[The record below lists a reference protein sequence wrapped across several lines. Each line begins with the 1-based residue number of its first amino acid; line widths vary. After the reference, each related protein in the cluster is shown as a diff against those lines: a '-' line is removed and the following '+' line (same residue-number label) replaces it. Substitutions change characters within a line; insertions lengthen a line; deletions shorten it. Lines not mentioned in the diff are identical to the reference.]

1 MKEKVYI
8 IDLGINNIKSVGN
21 AIEHVGFEY
30 KIIKKASDVAKARK
44 LILPGVGSFDK
55 GMSRLQDL
63 DLIDIINAKVN
74 IEKIPILGICLGF
87 QMMTSSSDEGE
98 LKGLG
103 WFDCHTS
110 KIEPSKSNNIKVP
123 HMGWNEVIWKKDSR
137 LIEGVMGPP
146 RFYFVH
152 SYVPQAEDDSEI
164 LANTHYGSALNIALE
179 RDNIVGV
186 QFHPEKSHIFGL
198 KIIENFCKRY

>member
-1 MKEKVYI
+1 MDNIIHI
-8 IDLGINNIKSVGN
+8 IDLGMNNILSV
-21 AIEHVGFEY
+21 AKAVEHVGFEY
-30 KIIKKASDVAKARK
+30 KIIKETKEIEKARK

-55 GMSRLQDL
+55 GMSQLKDL
-63 DLIDIINAKVN
+63 NLIDILNTKVN
-74 IEKIPILGICLGF
+74 LEKTPILGICLGF

-110 KIEPSKSNNIKVP
+110 RIEASKSNNIKVP
-123 HMGWNEVIWKKDSR
+123 HMVWNEVAWKKDSR
-137 LIEGVMGPP
+137 LIDQVITPS

-152 SYVPQAEDDSEI
+152 SYVPMAEDDSEI
-164 LANTHYGSALNIALE
+164 LATAHYGSTLNIALE

-186 QFHPEKSHIFGL
+186 QFHPEKSHIYGL
-198 KIIENFCKRY
+198 KIIENFCKKY